1 MYILPKME
9 GCEQNGGM
17 LKKMVEAKKA
27 KLGVSCVAGAAY
39 VAWVLCYVVK
49 SGGEMWGGIATWV
62 VWPHIICAALA
73 ALFGAAGML
82 RKQSRLLLYAAAMY
96 GIAAVLFPPFHVFLI
111 LPLLLMGSWYL
122 DTLQPAE
129 A

>member
-1 MYILPKME
+1 MVA
-9 GCEQNGGM
+9 CS
-17 LKKMVEAKKA
+17 KKMVEAKKA

-73 ALFGAAGML
+73 ALFGAAGITV
-82 RKQSRLLLYAAAMY
+82 RCGDVWNCRRAVSPISCFPDSAAAAD
-96 GIAAVLFPPFHVFLI
+96 GKLVSRHIAAG
-111 LPLLLMGSWYL
+111 GSM
-122 DTLQPAE
+122 TV
-129 A
+129 